1 MCSLNG
7 LRWGL
12 RRFRQRVLCAIFQ
25 RVLLLSLSPPLPRG
39 FSHLCFAAALALA
52 LPLAVALAQ
61 ILVALPSPLA
71 GKADALP
78 GNHQC

>member
-1 MCSLNG
+1 MCGLHG
-7 LRWGL
+7 LRRRLW
-12 RRFRQRVLCAIFQ
+12 RFRQRVLCTMFQ
-25 RVLLLSLSPPLPRG
+25 CVLLLSPPLPHS
-39 FSHLCFAAALALA
+39 FCHLCFAAALPLP